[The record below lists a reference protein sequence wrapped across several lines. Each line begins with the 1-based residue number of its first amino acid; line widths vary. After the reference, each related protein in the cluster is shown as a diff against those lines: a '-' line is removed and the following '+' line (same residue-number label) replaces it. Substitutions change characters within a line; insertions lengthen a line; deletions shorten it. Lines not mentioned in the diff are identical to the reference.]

1 MQQVRSQNS
10 TVLMAKAGVE
20 IMRFGKTDSNVTQ
33 VLRPNSKSRYCR
45 LCQADLFY
53 PGVRSCQNDSG
64 IIESEAIALP
74 DLGLRHA
81 HKCSGIP
88 QKSVV
93 RAGDGSL
100 AFAVTLS
107 GCT

>member
-20 IMRFGKTDSNVTQ
+20 IMRFGKTDTKVTQ

-64 IIESEAIALP
+64 IIEGEVIALP
-74 DLGLRHA
+74 DLGLQDA
-81 HKCSGIP
+81 HKFSGIQ
-88 QKSVV
+88 QKAVG
-93 RAGDGSL
+93 RAGDGSRDSDVPIV
-100 AFAVTLS
+100 ADP
-107 GCT
+107 